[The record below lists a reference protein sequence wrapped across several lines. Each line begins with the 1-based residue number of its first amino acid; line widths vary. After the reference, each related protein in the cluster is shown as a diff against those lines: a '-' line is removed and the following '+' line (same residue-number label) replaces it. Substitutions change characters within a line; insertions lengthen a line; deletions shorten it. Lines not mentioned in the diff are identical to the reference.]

1 VKRRRLDPE
10 VVRESFRR
18 NQEQRGGECV
28 SHHPHYARAVDLD
41 LVSAR
46 LGKHLLCDAALAG
59 NSLAFGAAYDEYAP
73 VLYGLLLRIV
83 RDPGDAQE
91 ILQETFLAGWKDAR
105 KFDASRGS
113 ELAWLISMAR
123 SRAIDRLRARQRR
136 ADREEDAARE
146 ISRVSSDVDD
156 PVTFREI
163 RTAVRSALQELPEA
177 QRSALE
183 LAYFGGLS
191 QSEIASRLNEPLGTI
206 KTRTNLAMK
215 KLRERLGA
223 FRNR

>member
-1 VKRRRLDPE
+1 LAR
-10 VVRESFRR
+10 
-18 NQEQRGGECV
+18 
-28 SHHPHYARAVDLD
+28 HP
-41 LVSAR
+41 
-46 LGKHLLCDAALAG
+46 LCDAALAG

-73 VLYGLLLRIV
+73 LLYGLLLRIV
-83 RDPGDAQE
+83 QDAGDAQE
-91 ILQETFLAGWKDAR
+91 ILQETFLAAWNDAP

-113 ELAWLISMAR
+113 EIAWLISMAR
-123 SRAIDRLRARQRR
+123 SRGIDRVRAKRR
-136 ADREEDAARE
+136 RGDREQEAARE
-146 ISRVSSDVDD
+146 ISTATSDVDD
-156 PVTFREI
+156 PVAFREI

-183 LAYFGGLS
+183 LAYFDGLS
-191 QSEIASRLNEPLGTI
+191 QSEIASRLGEPLGTI

>member
-1 VKRRRLDPE
+1 
-10 VVRESFRR
+10 
-18 NQEQRGGECV
+18 
-28 SHHPHYARAVDLD
+28 
-41 LVSAR
+41 
-46 LGKHLLCDAALAG
+46 LGKHPLCDAALAG
-59 NSLAFGAAYDEYAP
+59 NSLAFGTVYDDYAP
-73 VLYGLLLRIV
+73 LLYGLLLRIV

-91 ILQETFLAGWKDAR
+91 VLQETFLAAWRDAE

-136 ADREEDAARE
+136 ADREQEAARE
-146 ISRVSSDVDD
+146 ISTAIPDVDD
-156 PVTFREI
+156 PVAFREI
-163 RTAVRSALQELPEA
+163 RTAVRSALQELPDA

-183 LAYFGGLS
+183 LAYFEGLS
-191 QSEIASRLNEPLGTI
+191 QSEIASRLHEPLGTI

>member
-1 VKRRRLDPE
+1 M
-10 VVRESFRR
+10 
-18 NQEQRGGECV
+18 
-28 SHHPHYARAVDLD
+28 D

-46 LGKHLLCDAALAG
+46 LARHPLCDAALAG

-73 VLYGLLLRIV
+73 LLYGLLLRIV
-83 RDPGDAQE
+83 HDPGDAQE
-91 ILQETFLAGWKDAR
+91 ILQETFLAAWNDAR

-113 ELAWLISMAR
+113 EIAWLISMAR
-123 SRAIDRLRARQRR
+123 SRGIDRVRSRQRR
-136 ADREEDAARE
+136 GDREQEAARE
-146 ISRVSSDVDD
+146 ISTATSDVDD
-156 PVTFREI
+156 PVAFREI

-183 LAYFGGLS
+183 LAYFDGLS
-191 QSEIASRLNEPLGTI
+191 QSEIASRLGEPLGTI